1 MKKDKLNILIVDDKR
16 ANIFAME
23 QMLARPDRNILTA
36 TNGNEALKLVLNEDI
51 SLIILDVQMPD
62 MDGFEVAQIIKSNK
76 RTRDIPIIFASAE
89 KKERQFMV
97 KGFEEGAIEYLY
109 KPLDKDITQAKV
121 DVLLKLQM
129 QKAELQEKNHALER
143 YALLIN
149 NSADLICIINPQT
162 LKFEEVNQAV
172 EPMLGYAPAE
182 VRDSSLLFYLA
193 EEYRPVVEKHRKSI
207 KEKISF
213 ETRVFTRARTTRWF
227 QWNIVNK
234 HGLWFANARDITTAK
249 EVEQIKSYLATVVKQ
264 SHEAVYLL
272 DPEGKIISWNQGAE
286 KIYGYSEEEALHM
299 NIWNIVPEYLVR
311 ESHQVVGSI
320 LRGKQIRSLETK
332 RITRNGRIIDVSFS
346 ATVITDASKSLRSV
360 AITESDITQQKQA
373 EQEIRQLN
381 ADLRAN
387 VQQLEVTN
395 KELESFS
402 YSVSHDLR
410 APLRA
415 INGYAG
421 IIREEYQD
429 RLDEEQERLLSVIQ
443 NNARKMGVLIDEL
456 LAFSKIGRKEVVKTT
471 IPIGDMVQQIIREQ
485 EGAYPHTTWKVG
497 ELPSVQGDHTLINQC
512 LVNLISNA
520 AKYSS
525 RKPDPCVEIGYER
538 SGSEHVFFV
547 RDNGAGFN
555 MEYAAKLF
563 GVFQRLHS
571 DQEFEG
577 TGVGLAIA
585 QRIVVKHG
593 GRIWAEGETG
603 KGATFYFTLPIEK
616 NDEPA

>member
-1 MKKDKLNILIVDDKR
+1 VKKEKVNILIVDDKR

-23 QMLARPDRNILTA
+23 QMLARPDRHFLTA

-97 KGFEEGAIEYLY
+97 KGFEEGAIEYLH

-121 DVLLKLQM
+121 DVLLKLQL
-129 QKAELQEKNHALER
+129 QKVELQEKNHALER

-172 EPMLGYAPAE
+172 EPLLGYTPEE
-182 VRDSSLLFYLA
+182 VRESSLLFYLA
-193 EEYRPVVEKHRKSI
+193 TEYRQMVQKHTKSI
-207 KEKISF
+207 REKISF
-213 ETRVFTRARTTRWF
+213 ETQVYTRSRSIRWF
-227 QWNIVNK
+227 QWNIVHKN
-234 HGLWFANARDITTAK
+234 GRWFANARDITTAK
-249 EVEQIKSYLATVVKQ
+249 EVEEIKSYLATVVKQ

-272 DPEGKIISWNQGAE
+272 NMDGKIISWNLGAE
-286 KIYGYSEEEALHM
+286 KIYGYTEQEALKM
-299 NIWNIVPEYLVR
+299 NIWNIVPEYLIR
-311 ESHQVVGSI
+311 ESHQVVDRI
-320 LRGKQIRSLETK
+320 LKGEEIRSLETK
-332 RITRNGRIIDVSFS
+332 RITRSGRIIDVKFS
-346 ATVITDASKSLRSV
+346 ATVITDSSAARRSL
-360 AITESDITQQKQA
+360 AITESDITIQKQA

-381 ADLRAN
+381 ADLQAN
-387 VQQLEVTN
+387 VKQLEVTN

-429 RLDEEQERLLSVIQ
+429 SIDAEQGRLLSIIEDS
-443 NNARKMGVLIDEL
+443 ARKMGVLIDEL

-471 IPIGDMVQQIIREQ
+471 IHTREMVQQIIKEQ
-485 EGAYPHTTWKVG
+485 ERHYPDTKWKVTK
-497 ELPSVQGDHTLINQC
+497 LPQVQGDYTLLYQC

-525 RKPDPCVEIGYER
+525 KKPEPKVEIG
-538 SGSEHVFFV
+538 SKKNNSEYIFYV
-547 RDNGAGFN
+547 RDNGSGFR
-555 MEYAAKLF
+555 MEYAHKLF

-571 DQEFEG
+571 DEEFEG

-585 QRIVVKHG
+585 QRIIVKHG
-593 GRIWAEGETG
+593 GRIWAEGEVD
-603 KGATFYFTLPIEK
+603 KGATFYFSLPIEK
-616 NDEPA
+616 EDGQK